1 MMIPELSENDLQKL
15 ILYSDEDI
23 LAINKP
29 AGILTVPGGFSP
41 NTPDVKHLFSQ
52 LFPSLWMV
60 HRLDK
65 DTSGVLLLARNAPAH
80 RSMNLEFD
88 QRIIRK
94 EYHALVAG
102 SPPWHEYHL
111 DQPLL
116 VDGDRA
122 HRTICTSSGKPA
134 STDFHVL
141 QRFDQI
147 TLLSVEPHTGLTHQ
161 IRAHLAFLGFPIL
174 QDALYGKSSIR
185 PEHAIIR
192 RIALHALKITFI
204 HPGSNNQITISAPYP
219 EDFQSALIIL
229 TERK

>member
-1 MMIPELSENDLQKL
+1 MMIPELSENDLKKL

-29 AGILTVPGGFSP
+29 AGVLTVPGGFSP
-41 NTPDVKHLFSQ
+41 NTPDVKQLFSR
-52 LFPSLWMV
+52 LYPSLWMV

-88 QRIIRK
+88 QRVIRK
-94 EYHALVAG
+94 EYLALVVG
-102 SPPWHEYHL
+102 SPDWQEFHL

-116 VDGDRA
+116 VNGDRA
-122 HRTICTSSGKPA
+122 HRTICTFSGKPA

-141 QRFDQI
+141 QRSDQI

-174 QDALYGKSSIR
+174 QDALYGKSAIR
-185 PEHAIIR
+185 PEHAIIHR
-192 RIALHALKITFI
+192 TALHALKITFT
-204 HPGSNNQITISAPYP
+204 HPSSNNQITVQAPYP
-219 EDFQSALIIL
+219 EDFRSALTIL
-229 TERK
+229 TGGK